1 MKNLKQTIKSIKNSL
16 DNWDYEKA
24 IVNSNDE
31 TTTRAFL
38 IHPFFDLL
46 NYDQIDDYTHEYV
59 ADLGSKRGKKV
70 DIAITLGQKSPQILV
85 ECKSSSTKLNDNH
98 YNQLRNYMLN
108 TPMAK
113 IGVLSNGLEYKF
125 YVRDN
130 SGALY
135 NTPFFTFDL
144 SEYNTSD
151 LEMLSLFLRNGI
163 DISEILSQAEEIHF
177 LEKFDD
183 ALYDVIT
190 NPNDELIKLIYQSM
204 GGKRTTESISNKI
217 KELINGV
224 SLKTL
229 SDRVIK
235 NEIAS
240 SNSGIIT
247 TAEELQSY
255 NIIKTMI
262 GLARSKAIDI
272 ERVGYRDYKGFFN
285 ILIDDNQRK
294 CICTL
299 HLNGTKKHIQ
309 IGQERHEI
317 ESVSVAALTKF
328 KKEIVDS
335 ATSLFEE

>member
-108 TPMAK
+108 TPTAK

-135 NTPFFTFDL
+135 TTPFFTFDL

-177 LEKFDD
+177 LDKFDD
-183 ALYDVIT
+183 ALFDVIT
-190 NPNDELIKLIYQSM
+190 NPSDELIKLINQSM
-204 GGKRTTESISNKI
+204 GGKRKTPSTTEKI

-235 NEIAS
+235 NEISS

-247 TAEELQSY
+247 TTDELQAY

>member
-46 NYDQIDDYTHEYV
+46 NYDQIDDYTHEYI

-108 TPMAK
+108 TPTAK

-135 NTPFFTFDL
+135 TTPFFTFDL
-144 SEYNTSD
+144 SEYNQLNAYLIPSTSCR
-151 LEMLSLFLRNGI
+151 LLPLNLYPP
-163 DISEILSQAEEIHF
+163 IS
-177 LEKFDD
+177 
-183 ALYDVIT
+183 
-190 NPNDELIKLIYQSM
+190 
-204 GGKRTTESISNKI
+204 
-217 KELINGV
+217 
-224 SLKTL
+224 
-229 SDRVIK
+229 
-235 NEIAS
+235 
-240 SNSGIIT
+240 
-247 TAEELQSY
+247 
-255 NIIKTMI
+255 
-262 GLARSKAIDI
+262 
-272 ERVGYRDYKGFFN
+272 
-285 ILIDDNQRK
+285 
-294 CICTL
+294 
-299 HLNGTKKHIQ
+299 
-309 IGQERHEI
+309 
-317 ESVSVAALTKF
+317 
-328 KKEIVDS
+328 
-335 ATSLFEE
+335 